1 MSLIVNTPNAS
12 MTFTPESLLTL
23 ATQLQEDP
31 GNDILLEYHNDN
43 TFYSQFSSQQG
54 TPTEYAVV
62 YQPTGRDVRRNGVT
76 PSSSGY
82 NTYALFLLLI
92 IVLLILRLN
101 KII

>member
-23 ATQLQEDP
+23 ATQLQEDS
-31 GNDILLEYHNDN
+31 GNDILLEYYNEI
-43 TFYSQFSSQQG
+43 
-54 TPTEYAVV
+54 PTEFAVV
-62 YQPTGRDVRRNGVT
+62 AEATGRDVRRNGVT